1 MGAATA
7 GVHSLCVF
15 VPKDQNKMTF
25 ECVSSLE
32 NQDYCE
38 RSVHLSVSPPAP
50 PLARRPC
57 WHVRPQPHAP
67 RGGSSNDAN
76 GEQRGL

>member
-38 RSVHLSVSPPAP
+38 RSVHLSVSPPP
-50 PLARRPC
+50 PGLEAVLARASAASRPAG
-57 WHVRPQPHAP
+57 RIQ
-67 RGGSSNDAN
+67 
-76 GEQRGL
+76 QRR